1 MIATRL
7 THFLGIQY
15 PILQAGMGGVARA
28 GLAAAVSVAGGLGVL
43 GMIRMRP
50 DFIRAQIRRVR
61 ELTDRPFGINLVP
74 AVVSPEEF
82 EAQVAVCLE
91 ERVPVLSLA
100 WAEPAPRLIERAH
113 AEGILLLQ
121 QVGDVAEAEQAVE
134 AGVDV
139 IVAQGAEAG
148 GHLMGEVGVLALVP
162 RIVDAVAPTPVV
174 AAGGIVDGRGVVA
187 ALALGAEGV
196 WVGTRFIA
204 SEESEAH
211 PTYKQRL
218 LAAGDG
224 DTLRTDRF
232 SVGWPSGMPH
242 RVLRTPTAEGRYQP
256 GGPVARARI
265 GERVVEV
272 PAFSSAPPTIHTE
285 GEIEAMP
292 LYAGQSVGA
301 IRAIRPAGE
310 IVREL
315 VDEAE
320 RIIRTRLAHI
330 LEG

>member
-28 GLAAAVSVAGGLGVL
+28 ELAAAVSGAGGLGVL
-43 GMIRMRP
+43 GMIRMP
-50 DFIRAQIRRVR
+50 PAVIRAQIRRVR
-61 ELTDRPFGINLVP
+61 ELTDRPFGVNLVP
-74 AVVSPEEF
+74 AVVSPEAF
-82 EAQVAVCLE
+82 EAQLAVCLE

-100 WAEPAPRLIERAH
+100 FCDPAPYLERAR
-113 AEGILLLQ
+113 AEGIIVLLQ
-121 QVGDVAEAEQAVE
+121 VGSVAEAVRAVE
-134 AGVDV
+134 VGVDV

-148 GHLMGEVGVLALVP
+148 GHLAGEIGGLALVP
-162 RIVDAVAPTPVV
+162 RVVDAVAPTPVV

-196 WVGTRFIA
+196 WVGTRFVA

-218 LAAGDG
+218 LAARDG
-224 DTLRTDRF
+224 DTLRTERF
-232 SVGWPSGMPH
+232 SVGWPPGMPH
-242 RVLRTPTAEGRYQP
+242 RVLRTPAAEGRSQP

-265 GERVVEV
+265 GERIVEV

-292 LYAGQSVGA
+292 LYAGQAVGG

-315 VDEAE
+315 VEEAE
-320 RIIRTRLAHI
+320 RVIRARLAHL